1 MKINNTLIVPALIL
15 TVFVLLAPVSA
26 FAQPDPGGA
35 LLRSVVVPGWGHHYV
50 DKSDWTRGK
59 VHLGADLVM
68 FAALFGLNARSNNLQ
83 DQALSLAQL
92 RSGVSPGDKD
102 RSFRLALGR
111 FDSLEEHNE
120 FQRRSR
126 NFDRIIENTPENR
139 WLWASADDRLRYA
152 DLRDSAD
159 RIDSQLPAIITLLVA
174 NRVVSGISAF
184 VRAKK
189 LNADVPEI
197 SISPVIDRPGSTSGM
212 VANIR
217 FNF

>member
-1 MKINNTLIVPALIL
+1 MKTNSTAVLPALIL
-15 TVFVLLAPVSA
+15 AGLILFAPVA
-26 FAQPDPGGA
+26 AVAQPDPGGA

-50 DKSDWTRGK
+50 DKSNWTRGK
-59 VHLGADLVM
+59 VHFGADLVM
-68 FAALFGLNARSNNLQ
+68 FASLFGLSARSNNLQ

-92 RSGVSPGDKD
+92 RSGVRPGDKG

-120 FQRRSR
+120 FQRLSR
-126 NFDRIIENTPENR
+126 NFDRIIENTPDNR
-139 WLWASADDRLRYA
+139 WLWESSEDRVRYA

-189 LNADVPEI
+189 MNAEIPEI
-197 SISPVIDRPGSTSGM
+197 SISPVIDRPGSASGM